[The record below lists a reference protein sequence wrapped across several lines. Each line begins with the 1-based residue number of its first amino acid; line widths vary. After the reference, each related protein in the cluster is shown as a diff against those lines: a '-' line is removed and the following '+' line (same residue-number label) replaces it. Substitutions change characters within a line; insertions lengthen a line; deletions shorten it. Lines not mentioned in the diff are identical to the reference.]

1 MSFIIYVYLMS
12 FKKVLYSVV
21 LGAGL
26 ILGTSSMALA
36 QGAAGTTSDGF
47 GVNAGNTADVM
58 GVAGTGTDT
67 GDGIIN
73 VIRTFLNWV
82 LGLLSFIAFAFLLYG
97 GFQMVTAGGDSE
109 WYKKGFTIL
118 KNAAIGLAF
127 IALSWLI
134 VTLIFYVLNLIS
146 GAG

>member
-12 FKKVLYSVV
+12 FKKLLYSIA

-26 ILGTSSMALA
+26 FLGISSMTLA
-36 QGAAGTTSDGF
+36 QSPAGTTSDGF
-47 GVNAGNTADVM
+47 GVNAGNTSDVM
-58 GVAGTGTDT
+58 GVAGTGTDA

-82 LGLLSFIAFAFLLYG
+82 LGLLSFIAFGFLLYG

-109 WYKKGFTIL
+109 
-118 KNAAIGLAF
+118 
-127 IALSWLI
+127 
-134 VTLIFYVLNLIS
+134 
-146 GAG
+146 